1 MVRNY
6 VALAL
11 IARVRGTYMY
21 KINRVK
27 KTALAM
33 LPGSDLCEMASVSPN
48 GRQGGLHRGIVLA
61 GGL

>member
-1 MVRNY
+1 
-6 VALAL
+6 
-11 IARVRGTYMY
+11 MY
-21 KINRVK
+21 KIKRVK

-61 GGL
+61 GELDPVPYATSYKITNKTSE